1 MTEAPE
7 QRLDEIT
14 AIARVLWFLPPP
26 ARTQLAPQ
34 LHDLGVRV
42 HPELATKQLVR
53 EGPAMLGNHAPHRIE
68 SIGAMDALRKA
79 NPALAERI
87 EAARAAA
94 AAGDDSQAR
103 ALADELRP
111 NLEADRALLA
121 RNVGNLADLLNGG
134 TTP

>member
-1 MTEAPE
+1 MSDFPE
-7 QRLDEIT
+7 QRLDDI
-14 AIARVLWFLPPP
+14 ASIARTLWFLPPP

-34 LHDLGVRV
+34 LYDLGVRV

-53 EGPAMLGNHAPHRIE
+53 EGPSSLGNHAPQRVE
-68 SIGAMDALRKA
+68 SIGAMDALRKV
-79 NPALAERI
+79 NPVLAERI

-121 RNVGNLADLLNGG
+121 RNVGNLADLLKGDVA
-134 TTP
+134 

>member
-1 MTEAPE
+1 MSDSE
-7 QRLDEIT
+7 QKLDEIV
-14 AIARVLWFLPPP
+14 AIAKALWFVPPP

-34 LHDLGVRV
+34 LYDLGVRV

-53 EGPAMLGNHAPHRIE
+53 EGPASLGNHARQRIE

-87 EAARAAA
+87 ESARAAA
-94 AAGDDSQAR
+94 AAGDDSQVR

-111 NLEADRALLA
+111 NIDADRALLA
-121 RNVGNLADLLNGG
+121 RNIGDLADLLKGA
-134 TTP
+134 P